1 MTATSVRW
9 AVFAVVGLLVAVVVA
24 LLATHLVSE
33 KIGIAAEPVSA
44 GESLVPERADHRARP
59 GRRHSSRPTPTTAST
74 STAPAPAPAP
84 AAGSSPS
91 DSGES
96 DDGAA
101 KSKPTAS
108 GGNLSPAQD
117 TSPPAT
123 PPPSG
128 GSGTSTKPEPGD
140 D

>member
-59 GRRHSSRPTPTTAST
+59 GRRDSGRLTPTTPST

-101 KSKPTAS
+101 KPKPTAS

-123 PPPSG
+123 PPPSA

>member
-33 KIGIAAEPVSA
+33 KIGISAEPVSA
-44 GESLVPERADHRARP
+44 GESLVPQRADHPARP
-59 GRRHSSRPTPTTAST
+59 GRRHSSRPTPTTAGASI
-74 STAPAPAPAP
+74 APAPAP
-84 AAGSSPS
+84 AASSSPS

-108 GGNLSPAQD
+108 GGNLSPAED

-128 GSGTSTKPEPGD
+128 RSGTSTKPEPGD

>member
-9 AVFAVVGLLVAVVVA
+9 AVFAVIGLLVAVVVA

-44 GESLVPERADHRARP
+44 GESLVPGRVDHRPRP
-59 GRRHSSRPTPTTAST
+59 GRRHSGRPTPTTATT
-74 STAPAPAPAP
+74 STAPAP
-84 AAGSSPS
+84 AAGSSPGG
-91 DSGES
+91 SGES

-108 GGNLSPAQD
+108 GDNLSPAQD

-123 PPPSG
+123 PSPSG
-128 GSGTSTKPEPGD
+128 GSGTSTEPEPGD

>member
-1 MTATSVRW
+1 MTAASVRW
-9 AVFAVVGLLVAVVVA
+9 AVFAVIGLLVAVVVA

-44 GESLVPERADHRARP
+44 GESLVPERVDHRPRP
-59 GRRHSSRPTPTTAST
+59 GRRHSGRPTPTTATT
-74 STAPAPAPAP
+74 STAPAP
-84 AAGSSPS
+84 AAGSSPGG
-91 DSGES
+91 SGES

-108 GGNLSPAQD
+108 GDNLSPAQD

-123 PPPSG
+123 PSPSG
-128 GSGTSTKPEPGD
+128 GSGTSTEPEPGD

>member
-1 MTATSVRW
+1 MTAASVRW
-9 AVFAVVGLLVAVVVA
+9 AVFAVIGLLVAVVVA

-44 GESLVPERADHRARP
+44 GESLVPERVDHRPRP
-59 GRRHSSRPTPTTAST
+59 GRRHSGRPTPTTATT
-74 STAPAPAPAP
+74 STAPAPAP

-91 DSGES
+91 GSGES

-117 TSPPAT
+117 TSPPAS
-123 PPPSG
+123 PSPSG
-128 GSGTSTKPEPGD
+128 GSGTSTEPEPGD